1 MIRPFP
7 VREEAA
13 AEEAAEEGEAAA
25 SPEAEEATPSDFRKA
40 LFRSVP
46 EQNCKRSG
54 EFSRSVFSG
63 FFHSWP
69 LRLYAAAPRFRT
81 FSACLLTDVVSL
93 GSKQLYEWSIFYG

>member
-13 AEEAAEEGEAAA
+13 AEEAAEGEAAA
-25 SPEAEEATPSDFRKA
+25 SPEAEEATPSDFRKY

-54 EFSRSVFSG
+54 EFSRSVFS
-63 FFHSWP
+63 FLSLPRP
-69 LRLYAAAPRFRT
+69 LPYYAAAPRFRT
-81 FSACLLTDVVSL
+81 FSACLLTDVVS
-93 GSKQLYEWSIFYG
+93 